1 MGGASAPPNFLFF
14 FSFILYRPYFLKSG
28 QLITGQTGLIYK
40 GKDGTGR
47 IIKPDEYALKSEV
60 EGGVGDM
67 NNELVKYG
75 KEKISEAITEKG
87 VPTASTEMF
96 DQMATNIRSINSY
109 SGSSALNIYCQTNK
123 PTAQNG
129 LWVKRPSS
137 EINDIQIKNGIYT
150 ADGTANNIKSNT
162 EYCLCGG
169 WSGLVGS
176 VLYCLGGYR
185 VRGVSG
191 NDGPGNPVIDSSTN
205 NYSFAYDI
213 DTDIFTVVP
222 YLPSKPSYEANG
234 RRSSIGLNE
243 SNLTY
248 NNNIYA
254 LGYIGGNSNSNSIVY
269 MWVYDTKSAVTTRYD
284 LRQNGYGSVGGITSA
299 KIIGNK
305 LYILVAHTGSSYYSI
320 HEIDLDTNTIT
331 LLADIRD
338 MHFIYVGPFVL
349 NDNALEFFG
358 QISGNTN
365 SGLIAKID
373 LSTKIITKYSKDE
386 LKIIYH
392 YTDSNANTSHRFG
405 GNCIQIGDLLYT
417 FGAMTSGSKTDDT
430 LACQSVSIYNI
441 KTKVTSGIDNV
452 LPQRYGRSYLY
463 YYAYYKGNVYLIGGN
478 YHGGGSNNTDCKWYH
493 TIAKFAINSKDL
505 EPGTIVCDPSSYFNS
520 TEMYNDGK
528 TKLDFGV
535 NQVYYQSADG
545 FSIQP
550 AAVIKNGVVTN
561 IN

>member
-1 MGGASAPPNFLFF
+1 M
-14 FSFILYRPYFLKSG
+14 
-28 QLITGQTGLIYK
+28 ITGKTGLIYK

-60 EGGVGDM
+60 EGVVGDM

-109 SGSSALNIYCQTNK
+109 SGNSALNVYCQTDK
-123 PTAQNG
+123 PAAQNG

-150 ADGTANNIKSNT
+150 ADGTADNIKTET

-185 VRGVSG
+185 VSGVYGSA
-191 NDGPGNPVIDSSTN
+191 GPGDSVIDSSIN

-222 YLPSKPSYEANG
+222 YLPSKPSSSYEAKG

-254 LGYIGGNSNSNSIVY
+254 LGYIGGSNGNLIVY

-284 LRQNGYGSVGGITSA
+284 LLQNGYGSVGGITSA

-305 LYILVAHTGSSYYSI
+305 LYILVANTGSYHSI

-338 MHFIYVGPFVL
+338 MSFIYVGPFVL

-392 YTDSNANTSHRFG
+392 YTDSNANASYRFG

-478 YHGGGSNNTDCKWYH
+478 YHGGGSNNIDRKWYH

>member
-1 MGGASAPPNFLFF
+1 
-14 FSFILYRPYFLKSG
+14 
-28 QLITGQTGLIYK
+28 
-40 GKDGTGR
+40 
-47 IIKPDEYALKSEV
+47 
-60 EGGVGDM
+60 M
-67 NNELVKYG
+67 NDELVKYG

-109 SGSSALNIYCQTNK
+109 SGSSALNVYCQTDK

-150 ADGTANNIKSNT
+150 ADGTANNIKAET

-169 WSGLVGS
+169 WSGLIGS
-176 VLYCLGGYR
+176 IIYCLGGYK
-185 VRGVSG
+185 VSG
-191 NDGPGNPVIDSSTN
+191 TTGNAGPGTAVISNSVN
-205 NYSFAYDI
+205 NYSYAYDI
-213 DTDIFTVVP
+213 DTDIFTVIP

-234 RRSSIGLNE
+234 RQSALEINE
-243 SNLTY
+243 TNLTY
-248 NNNIYA
+248 NDNIYA
-254 LGYIGGNSNSNSIVY
+254 LGYIGGSSNANSIVY

-284 LRQNGYGSVGGITSA
+284 LVQSGYGSVNGINSA

-305 LYILVAHTGSSYYSI
+305 LYIMVANTGSYHSI
-320 HEIDLDTNTIT
+320 HVIDLDTNIIT

-338 MHFIYVGPFVL
+338 MSFIYSGPFVI
-349 NDNALEFFG
+349 NDNTLEFFG
-358 QISGNTN
+358 GISGTN
-365 SGLIAKID
+365 KSGLNGKID
-373 LSTKIITKYSKDE
+373 LATNLITKYALSE
-386 LKIIYH
+386 LKNIYH
-392 YTDSNANTSHRFG
+392 YTGSSTSYTYRIG
-405 GNCIQIGDLLYT
+405 GKCIQIGNLLYT
-417 FGAMTSGSKTDDT
+417 FGGMSSETNDTDKI
-430 LACQSVSIYNI
+430 ACQSVSIYNT
-441 KTKVTSGIDNV
+441 KTGITTGLDSI
-452 LPQRYGRSYLY
+452 LPQMYGNAYTY
-463 YYAYYKGNVYLIGGN
+463 YYAYYKGNVYLIGGF
-478 YHGGGSNNTDCKWYH
+478 YHGSGVNYTNRKWYH

>member
-1 MGGASAPPNFLFF
+1 MGGASAPPNFSFF
-14 FSFILYRPYFLKSG
+14 FSFLHRPVFLKSG
-28 QLITGQTGLIYK
+28 QIVTGQTGLIYK

-47 IIKPDEYALKSEV
+47 VIKPDEYALKSEV
-60 EGGVGDM
+60 EGVVGEM
-67 NNELVKYG
+67 NDELVKYG

-185 VRGVSG
+185 VRGVTG
-191 NDGPGNPVIDSSTN
+191 NDGPGNPLLDSNIDS
-205 NYSFAYDI
+205 YSFAYDI

-222 YLPSKPSYEANG
+222 YMPSKPSYEANG
-234 RRSSIGLNE
+234 RRSSLGLNE

-254 LGYIGGNSNSNSIVY
+254 LGYIGGSNSNSLVY
-269 MWVYDTKSAVTTRYD
+269 MWVYNTKSAVTTRYD
-284 LRQNGYGSVGGITSA
+284 LPTTGYSVNSISSI

-305 LYILVAHTGSSYYSI
+305 LYIFVHSSYKSI

-331 LLADIRD
+331 TIADIRD
-338 MHFIYVGPFVL
+338 MNFIQNGPFVL

-358 QISGNTN
+358 KISGNSN

-405 GNCIQIGDLLYT
+405 GNCIQIGDLLYV
-417 FGAMTSGSKTDDT
+417 FGAMTSESNTNDT

-441 KTKVTSGIDNV
+441 KTKVTSGIDNA

-463 YYAYYKGNVYLIGGN
+463 YYGYYKGNVYLIGGY
-478 YHGGGSNNTDCKWYH
+478 YHGGGSNYTDRKWYH

>member
-1 MGGASAPPNFLFF
+1 M
-14 FSFILYRPYFLKSG
+14 
-28 QLITGQTGLIYK
+28 
-40 GKDGTGR
+40 
-47 IIKPDEYALKSEV
+47 
-60 EGGVGDM
+60 
-67 NNELVKYG
+67 
-75 KEKISEAITEKG
+75 
-87 VPTASTEMF
+87 
-96 DQMATNIRSINSY
+96 
-109 SGSSALNIYCQTNK
+109 
-123 PTAQNG
+123 
-129 LWVKRPSS
+129 
-137 EINDIQIKNGIYT
+137 
-150 ADGTANNIKSNT
+150 
-162 EYCLCGG
+162 
-169 WSGLVGS
+169 
-176 VLYCLGGYR
+176 
-185 VRGVSG
+185 
-191 NDGPGNPVIDSSTN
+191 
-205 NYSFAYDI
+205 
-213 DTDIFTVVP
+213 P
-222 YLPSKPSYEANG
+222 YLPSKPSYEAQG
-234 RRSSIGLNE
+234 RTSSIGLNE

-254 LGYIGGNSNSNSIVY
+254 LGYIGGNNSNLMIY

-284 LRQNGYGSVGGITSA
+284 LLQSGYINVAGISSA

-305 LYILVAHTGSSYYSI
+305 LYIMVNNSGSYYSI

-331 LLADIRD
+331 MLADIRNIS
-338 MHFIYVGPFVL
+338 FIRIGPFVL
-349 NDNALEFFG
+349 NDNSLEFFG
-358 QISGNTN
+358 GISGSVN
-365 SGLIAKID
+365 SGLIGKID
-373 LSTKIITKYSKDE
+373 LSTKLITSYTKDE

-392 YTDSNANTSHRFG
+392 YTDSNANTLYRNG
-405 GNCIQIGDLLYT
+405 GNTIQIGDLLYT

-452 LPQRYGRSYLY
+452 LPQRYGRSYLP
-463 YYAYYKGNVYLIGGN
+463 YYAYYKGSVYLIGGF
-478 YHGGGSNNTDCKWYH
+478 YHGGGSNYSDRKWYH

>member
-1 MGGASAPPNFLFF
+1 MIFRL
-14 FSFILYRPYFLKSG
+14 
-28 QLITGQTGLIYK
+28 
-40 GKDGTGR
+40 
-47 IIKPDEYALKSEV
+47 
-60 EGGVGDM
+60 
-67 NNELVKYG
+67 
-75 KEKISEAITEKG
+75 
-87 VPTASTEMF
+87 
-96 DQMATNIRSINSY
+96 
-109 SGSSALNIYCQTNK
+109 
-123 PTAQNG
+123 
-129 LWVKRPSS
+129 
-137 EINDIQIKNGIYT
+137 KNGIYT
-150 ADGTANNIKSNT
+150 ADGTADNIKTET

-185 VRGVSG
+185 VSGVYGSA
-191 NDGPGNPVIDSSTN
+191 GPGDSVIDSSIN

-222 YLPSKPSYEANG
+222 YLPSKPSSSYEAKG

-254 LGYIGGNSNSNSIVY
+254 LGYIGGSNGNLIVY

-284 LRQNGYGSVGGITSA
+284 LLQNGYGSVGGITSA

-305 LYILVAHTGSSYYSI
+305 LYILVANTGSYHSI

-338 MHFIYVGPFVL
+338 MSFIYVGPFVL

-392 YTDSNANTSHRFG
+392 YTDSNANASYRFG

-478 YHGGGSNNTDCKWYH
+478 YHGGGSNNIDRKWYH

>member
-1 MGGASAPPNFLFF
+1 MGGASAPPNFSFF
-14 FSFILYRPYFLKSG
+14 FPFLHRPDFLKSG
-28 QLITGQTGLIYK
+28 QLITGKTGLIYK

-60 EGGVGDM
+60 EGVVGDM

-96 DQMATNIRSINSY
+96 DQMATNIRSIKSY
-109 SGSSALNIYCQTNK
+109 SGNSALNIYCQTNK

-150 ADGTANNIKSNT
+150 TDGTANNIKSDM
-162 EYCLCGG
+162 EYCISGG
-169 WSGLVGS
+169 WSGLIGS
-176 VLYCLGGYR
+176 VLYCLSGYR
-185 VRGVSG
+185 TTGTSA
-191 NDGPGNPVIDSSTN
+191 NNGPGPAIIDSSSN
-205 NYSFAYDI
+205 KFSVSYDI
-213 DTDIFTVVP
+213 DTDIFTNVP
-222 YLPSKPSYEANG
+222 FMPEKPSAGTVEN
-234 RRSSIGLNE
+234 ITKCTIHQ
-243 SNLTY
+243 SNLVY
-248 NNNIYA
+248 NNSIYI
-254 LGYIGGNSNSNSIVY
+254 LGCIGGTSNSNLMIY
-269 MWVYDTKSAVTTRYD
+269 IWRYDTKTSVTTRYD
-284 LRQNGYGSVGGITSA
+284 VKCPVSYNIRYGVYGA

-305 LYILVAHTGSSYYSI
+305 MYITVCAGNGNTYNSLCEY
-320 HEIDLDTNTIT
+320 DLDTNIIT
-331 LLADIRD
+331 LITSDLNLTNMPIIVNGDI
-338 MHFIYVGPFVL
+338 
-349 NDNALEFFG
+349 LEICG
-358 QISGNTN
+358 YASSSYGTYY
-365 SGLIAKID
+365 KID
-373 LSTKIITKYSKDE
+373 PVSKTRTTYSEAKP
-386 LKIIYH
+386 IYH
-392 YTDSNANTSHRFG
+392 YKNTSNNYYTTG
-405 GNCIQIGDLLYT
+405 GQSIQIGDLLYT
-417 FGAMTSGSKTDDT
+417 FGGMGAESTDANET
-430 LACQSVSIYNI
+430 LACKSVSIYNI
-441 KTKVTSGIDNV
+441 KTRETTGLDNI
-452 LPQRYGRSYLY
+452 LPQVYGSQYTY
-463 YYAYYKGNVYLIGGN
+463 YYAYYKGSVYLIGGF
-478 YHGGGSNNTDCKWYH
+478 YHGGGSNYVDRKWYH